1 MIHMKAGIAIVHE
14 HRRSCQVDHD
24 QVSTPS
30 GVITAGCGVP
40 PGGLVTHITPPNCH
54 TVYARPADRLTSG
67 MSL

>member
-1 MIHMKAGIAIVHE
+1 LIHMKVGLAIVHE
-14 HRRSCQVDHD
+14 LRSTCQVDHD

-40 PGGLVTHITPPNCH
+40 STGIVTYITPPNCH
-54 TVYARPADRLTSG
+54 TVYARSADRLTSG